1 MTLANR
7 KIDNPTVFRSFG
19 SMLGAW
25 EFLTS
30 RQSTL
35 RISFDNVIDVI
46 ALIDPYKIFES
57 PKQPFDCGNIIV
69 LPKDVA
75 DSGVSALR
83 VRM

>member
-1 MTLANR
+1 MTLAKR
-7 KIDNPTVFRSFG
+7 QIDNPTVFRSFG

-46 ALIDPYKIFES
+46 ALIDPYIIFES
-57 PKQPFDCGNIIV
+57 PNSRLIV
-69 LPKDVA
+69 VISLFY
-75 DSGVSALR
+75 LR
-83 VRM
+83 M